1 MKKEIV
7 EDMKKEEKKKIQFE
21 DFSLKAPVITGDEAK
36 KREQLIIDQIKRGEL
51 VSEVINGELKL
62 QFEEGVDL
70 L

>member
-1 MKKEIV
+1 
-7 EDMKKEEKKKIQFE
+7 MKKEEKKKIVFE
-21 DFSLKAPVITGDEAK
+21 DFSLKSPAISGDEAK
-36 KREQLIIDQIKRGEL
+36 KREQLIIDQIKKGEL